1 MRGPTF
7 EAIWLGVVQG
17 LTEFLPVSSSGH
29 LALFQLWFG
38 AGEPSLALS
47 VLVHFGTLVA
57 TLLFFRKAIAHI
69 IAEGF
74 RGLREPSRFRTT
86 RGGRDAVFVVVA
98 SVPTAM
104 IGLALREP
112 VEVLMS
118 SPIGVGVCFLVTGAL
133 LISTRWARDRGKDA
147 PNWGGALLAGAVQG
161 AAVLPG
167 ISRSGSTITSA
178 LWLGVKRERAF
189 ELSML
194 MSIPAVV
201 GALLLEA
208 ERLAETGIP
217 DNILFVG
224 VIGAVVSFVVGLG
237 ALAALK
243 RFVTKGHLAV
253 FAIWVLPLGV
263 ACLVWGR

>member
-1 MRGPTF
+1 MGGTTL
-7 EAIWLGVVQG
+7 EAIWLGIVQG

-47 VLVHFGTLVA
+47 VLVHVGTLLA
-57 TLLFFRKAIAHI
+57 TLIFFRKALVDIVV
-69 IAEGF
+69 EVLSGM
-74 RGLREPSRFRTT
+74 REPSRFRTT

-104 IGLALREP
+104 IGLLLRDW
-112 VEVLMS
+112 VEGLMA
-118 SPIGVGVCFLVTGAL
+118 SPIALGICFVVTGAL
-133 LISTRWARDRGKDA
+133 LLSTRWAHDGTKDA
-147 PNWGGALLAGAVQG
+147 PTWRGALVAGVAQG
-161 AAVLPG
+161 GAVLPG
-167 ISRSGSTITSA
+167 ISRSGSTITAA

-194 MSIPAVV
+194 MSIPAVL

-208 ERLAETGIP
+208 EHLAETGVSG
-217 DNILFVG
+217 DFLFVG
-224 VIGAVVSFVVGLG
+224 IVGAVVAFVVGLG

-243 RFVTKGHLAV
+243 RFVTRGHLAV
-253 FAIWVLPLGV
+253 FALWVIPLGIAV
-263 ACLVWGR
+263 LVWGR